1 MDVRGKYVVVHQTV
15 DTGDGACAEFGNIV
29 APYPGVEIEKAAY
42 DGMRAAGKSAAE
54 KAMAEV
60 KADATGDVDSPQF
73 VCIFP
78 TTMLCEQ
85 GAMEGVASVLGSDT
99 PVVGIG
105 TLVQFSST
113 TAPSTTGLAAVLC
126 WPSA

>member
-15 DTGDGACAEFGNIV
+15 DTGDGACAEFGTIV